1 MCIVVISNVIS
12 ILMCIVVVI
21 VIMIKSPK
29 IVIEC
34 IVVII
39 MIGCLK
45 YQLPHKDENSREY
58 LLLLLSLVRVNTS
71 CYYFHY

>member
-1 MCIVVISNVIS
+1 
-12 ILMCIVVVI
+12 MCIVVVISI

-39 MIGCLK
+39 MIRCLK
-45 YQLPHKDENSREY
+45 YQLPHEDENSREY
-58 LLLLLSLVRVNTS
+58 LLLLLSLVRGNTS
-71 CYYFHY
+71 CYYYHC